1 MQLFFIS
8 LSLQSLLIVQAS
20 ACLDVLSSVTLL
32 NHIERICILYYICLL
47 LHSHASLW
55 VSYLFVYISVNFS
68 RATLKSPSSLHPGI
82 LFTILFTL
90 MSVDGTMMGK
100 ERDIQSPVCSGF
112 HQEVAFWWLTILL
125 AWHFRSW
132 RAGCMWP
139 EALSAHPR
147 VPASRARK
155 YHNHKQSPA
164 SLLEEGQYWT
174 LKLWG
179 VNLALPSVR
188 SQSRWVPAEAPLRCW
203 GSS

>member
-82 LFTILFTL
+82 VFTILFTL

-132 RAGCMWP
+132 RAGECVARSP
-139 EALSAHPR
+139 ECP
-147 VPASRARK
+147 
-155 YHNHKQSPA
+155 
-164 SLLEEGQYWT
+164 
-174 LKLWG
+174 
-179 VNLALPSVR
+179 
-188 SQSRWVPAEAPLRCW
+188 SQSTGQPSQEVPQPQTEPCL
-203 GSS
+203 SSGGRSILNFETVGC